1 MHRVVGKRLQHPSG
15 RVIALGRLLLATL
28 FLVSISVD
36 ASQPAQAPASTY
48 ALLAAYVAF
57 AAAMVAVTWSNWWLD
72 AKLAGPA
79 HAIDIIL
86 FAMLVLLTDGYTS
99 PFFTFFTFLLLSAA
113 IRWGWQSTALTAI
126 LLTLIYLVIGMLV
139 VTPGELFALQR
150 FVVRTGQLVILS
162 LILIWFGINQWEK
175 QVAARSDD
183 PPGDPSV
190 DESPLEGGLRAAI
203 TKAGA
208 RAGGLIWCEDG
219 NVTGLGIRDGALTK
233 IDAPPFTPAG
243 TPAPTPFLY
252 DLSKGRALSRDAD
265 RNLRALA
272 PGDAIDREIA
282 SRLALREGL
291 AIPVRSDTGDGML
304 YLDDIPDLS
313 TDHIDLGAQIAADVA
328 VRFQRHALFEA
339 AEEGAEGRS
348 RLTLARDLHDSVVQF
363 LAGAAFRIEA
373 MKRAHASGREIAP
386 DLDELKQ
393 LMLQEQGELRT
404 FITAMRSG
412 PEVAFDAAAKDVEAL
427 AEGLSRQWGIACES
441 SARSA
446 DLMIPA
452 RLHQDVRQL
461 VREAVANA
469 VRHAGAKSVT
479 IALTAEANILQL
491 ELTNDGDRYPRTD
504 EGLELPQS
512 LSGRVQQAGGSM
524 EIARG
529 MGVTRVSISLPIGGR
544 SR

>member
-1 MHRVVGKRLQHPSG
+1 M
-15 RVIALGRLLLATL
+15 
-28 FLVSISVD
+28 
-36 ASQPAQAPASTY
+36 
-48 ALLAAYVAF
+48 
-57 AAAMVAVTWSNWWLD
+57 
-72 AKLAGPA
+72 
-79 HAIDIIL
+79 
-86 FAMLVLLTDGYTS
+86 
-99 PFFTFFTFLLLSAA
+99 
-113 IRWGWQSTALTAI
+113 
-126 LLTLIYLVIGMLV
+126 
-139 VTPGELFALQR
+139 
-150 FVVRTGQLVILS
+150 
-162 LILIWFGINQWEK
+162 
-175 QVAARSDD
+175 
-183 PPGDPSV
+183 
-190 DESPLEGGLRAAI
+190 
-203 TKAGA
+203 
-208 RAGGLIWCEDG
+208 
-219 NVTGLGIRDGALTK
+219 
-233 IDAPPFTPAG
+233 
-243 TPAPTPFLY
+243 
-252 DLSKGRALSRDAD
+252 
-265 RNLRALA
+265 
-272 PGDAIDREIA
+272 
-282 SRLALREGL
+282 
-291 AIPVRSDTGDGML
+291 
-304 YLDDIPDLS
+304 
-313 TDHIDLGAQIAADVA
+313 
-328 VRFQRHALFEA
+328 FEA

-479 IALTAEANILQL
+479 IALAAADKKLRL
-491 ELTNDGDRYPRTD
+491 ELTNDGVRYPRTGD
-504 EGLELPQS
+504 GLELPQS
-512 LSGRVQQAGGSM
+512 LSERVQHAGGSM